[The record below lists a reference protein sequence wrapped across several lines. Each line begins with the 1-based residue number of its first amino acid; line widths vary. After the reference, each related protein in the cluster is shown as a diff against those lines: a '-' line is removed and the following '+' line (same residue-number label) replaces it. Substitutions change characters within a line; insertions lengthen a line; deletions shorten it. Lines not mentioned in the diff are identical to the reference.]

1 MSLFFIVCALIENK
15 RDGRLGELSTE
26 FDGCPIGQERI
37 DHVRIIGRVPAA
49 LGRLSSGEAYLGHI
63 TM

>member
-1 MSLFFIVCALIENK
+1 MSLFFILCALIENK

-37 DHVRIIGRVPAA
+37 AHLWIIGRVLAV
-49 LGRLSSGEAYLGHI
+49 LGHLSSGEACLEHI
-63 TM
+63 